1 MKAFAVGCV
10 YAEHFWFL
18 IVGRAVRAALF
29 LLPFLFFVIEML
41 DRMSIL
47 RMLKT
52 RMNFNR
58 KGSQMD
64 NKTLDIFN
72 WQSKRGC

>member
-18 IVGRAVRAALF
+18 IVGWAVGAALF

-41 DRMSIL
+41 RRKSIL
-47 RMLKT
+47 RMLKMK
-52 RMNFNR
+52 MNTNR
-58 KGSQMD
+58 KRSKMD
-64 NKTLDIFN
+64 DKTIDKFN
-72 WQSKRGC
+72 W

>member
-1 MKAFAVGCV
+1 MKAHAGGCV
-10 YAEHFWFL
+10 YAEHFWIL
-18 IVGRAVRAALF
+18 IVKWAVRAALF